1 MQRAAVKLRLCAMF
15 ELSCIEFSLVQFS
28 LVWSRNEGQREMDRD
43 FTMSAAQTV
52 LAELPAAK
60 LVGVNPLV

>member
-1 MQRAAVKLRLCAMF
+1 
-15 ELSCIEFSLVQFS
+15 
-28 LVWSRNEGQREMDRD
+28 MDRD